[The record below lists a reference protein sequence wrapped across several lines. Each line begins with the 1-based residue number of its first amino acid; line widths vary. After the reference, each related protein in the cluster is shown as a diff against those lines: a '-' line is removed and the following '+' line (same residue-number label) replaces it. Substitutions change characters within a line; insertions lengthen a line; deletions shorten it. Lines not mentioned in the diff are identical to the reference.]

1 MSNEEKLLD
10 HLKWVTAELRQT
22 RERLR
27 EVESAEPE
35 PIAIVGMAC
44 RYPGGVRSP
53 EELWRLVR
61 DGGDAIS
68 AFPADRGWAT
78 EELYDPDPERYGK
91 SYVDQG
97 GFCHDAT
104 GFDAAFF
111 DISPREALAMDP
123 QQRLLLETAWEAFE
137 RAGLNR
143 RALSGSDTGVFA
155 GVGSHDYLS
164 VIGNITSEVEGY
176 VGAGNL
182 GSVVSGRVAYSLGLE
197 GPAVTVDTACS
208 SSLVAI
214 HLACQALRNGEC
226 DLALAGGVAVMATPG
241 AFIEF
246 SRQRGMAPD
255 GRCKPFA
262 AAADGTGWGEGAG
275 LVVLA
280 RLRDAQRR
288 GHRVLG
294 LIRGSAVNQDGA
306 SNGLT
311 APNGPSQQ
319 RVIRQALA
327 NARLSTAEV
336 DAVEGHGTGT
346 TLGDPIEAQALL
358 ATYGQGRAE
367 DRPLWLGSIKSNL
380 GHTQAA
386 AGAASVIKMVMAM
399 RHGLLPASLHIDDP
413 TPHADWSAG
422 EVRLLTEAVAWPEGE
437 RPRRAGVSAFGISGT
452 NAHLILEQAPARS
465 EVSSAGNVSQGGGA
479 DGPVPWVVSGRTGV
493 ALRGQAAALAQRVAA
508 DAELSP
514 AAVGWSLISTRSVFD
529 HRAVVIGENREELM
543 AGLKAL
549 STGETH
555 PGVVDAGS
563 TTATQGADG
572 VGGGGLGGNGAGP
585 VLVFP
590 GQGSQ
595 WVGMGAG
602 LLDTSPVFAT
612 RVTDCEQALAPYV
625 DWSLTDVLRGG
636 VNAADLSR
644 VDVVQ
649 PVLWAVMVSLAAV
662 WDDYGVTPTAVIGH
676 SQGEI
681 AAACVAGALSLDEGA
696 RIVALRSTALRHLT
710 RGGSMASLSMN
721 QEQAEN
727 LLTECDKH
735 AEAVGIAAV
744 NGPGSIVVSGPPEQV
759 AHVVATCEKAGHR
772 ARLIDVDYASH
783 SAQVDEISDELRTV
797 LAGIEPVQAE
807 VAFYSTVTARRM
819 DTSGLDT
826 GYWVANLRERVRFA
840 DAVRALLDDGHRV
853 FIEASTHPVLTVGM
867 QESFEEAGVAA
878 AAVPTL
884 RRDHGDRAQL
894 MRSVAQ
900 AFAAGVEVDWA
911 RWFGTDPAP
920 PVVDLPTYAFQ
931 RERYWLEGR
940 GGQGGDP
947 GDLGLVAA
955 GHPLLG
961 AAVELAEGGTHL
973 LTGRLSPRTHPW
985 LNDHRVLDTVLLPGT
1000 AFAELAL
1007 HTAARTGCDGVS
1019 ELTLYAPLVIA
1030 EGEAVDVQIAV
1041 TAPEATGDRGLTIHS
1056 RRADDS
1062 GDAVWTRHATGVL
1075 TASSATD
1082 TDSIDPAESDSAD
1095 SAEMSGVWPPRGAT
1109 PLPVADFYR
1118 GLDDHGYGYGPSFQG
1133 LTAAWRLGDRL
1144 YAEVALPEEERAHA
1158 TAYGIH
1164 PALLDAALHV
1174 RALAVD
1180 PASEEA
1186 HRVLLPFS
1194 WSGLRL
1200 RATGADTLRIRL
1212 TPTAAD
1218 RLSLTAADPV
1228 GTPVVTVDD
1237 LVLRPM
1243 PDGQLGRARSAGR
1256 NTLFQLLWERAS
1268 ASAGS
1273 SALRSAVL
1281 GSDADP
1287 TATALPEGPCYPD
1300 LAALRTAVTDG
1311 APAPDVVFASCTA
1324 PSGGEGPVEDTHT
1337 LTTTVLSLVQ
1347 DFLGAP
1353 ELADTQLAVVTHGA
1367 VATQRHDNVRALCG
1381 AAVWGLVRSAQ
1392 SENPGRLLLLD
1403 LDGQDTSLEAVAE
1416 AAASGEP
1423 HIALRDGLL
1432 YVPRL
1437 TQDDAAQRLTP
1448 PEGSAAWRLGL
1459 TGHGSLDQLA
1469 LVDCPENTR
1478 PLGPGEVRV
1487 ALRAGGVN
1495 FHDVV
1500 VALGMVEDPRP
1511 LGGDGAG
1518 VVVEVG
1524 PDTDRFA
1531 VGDRV
1536 MGLFNGTGPLV
1547 ITDSRLITP
1556 IPPGWSYAQA
1566 AATPSAFLTAYY
1578 GLADLAGLRTGEK
1591 LLLHAATGGVGL
1603 AAVQLARHRQ
1613 AEVFATAGPG
1623 KWHALRARGF
1633 DDAHIASSRS
1643 LDFEERVRDAAGSV
1657 DVVLNSL
1664 AADFTDASLRL
1675 LAPGGRFIDMGRT
1688 DIRDPEQVGNQY
1700 PGVTYRAF
1708 DLVSGAG
1715 PDRIQRMLAELS
1727 ALFEDGTLQPLPT
1740 TLWDI
1745 RRAPEA
1751 FRHFSQARHIGKI
1764 VLTIPTALDPDGT
1777 VLITGG
1783 MGTLG
1788 AATARHLVTRHGVRR
1803 LLLVSRRGTDAPG
1816 ATELVAELTGLGA
1829 EVTVA
1834 SCDIADRTALA
1845 TLLAGVP
1852 RRHPL
1857 TAVVHAAGL
1866 LRDATVEAL
1875 TPEQLADVL
1884 RGKADA
1890 AWHLHELTRDLGLSA
1905 FVLFSAAAGLL
1916 GAAGQG
1922 NYSAA
1927 NAFLDALAH
1936 HRNAQGLPATSLAWG
1951 YWAQAT
1957 GMTGGMTDTDRARL
1971 ARAGMVGLAT
1981 EEGLALLDT
1990 ALTSGLPTLA
2000 PIRLDLAALRGRGGA
2015 DDLPAVFR
2023 SLVRGTPQ
2031 AATGAVSGAVSGA
2044 GSAEVFAAMTEE
2056 DRQQAL
2062 LKLVRAHTATV
2073 LGHGSAE
2080 SVHPTQNF
2088 RELGFDSL
2096 TAVELRNRLGA
2107 ATGLR
2112 LPATLVFDHPTP
2124 TAVGRLLRDLLA
2136 PAAGTVC
2143 EALLA
2148 DLDSVEAAVESVLG
2162 DRDQRARIVS
2172 RLRRLLRTVDSGPSG
2187 ADPANGRQDLGSA
2200 SDEELFHVLDHELS
2214 VPSDDSLR

>member
-1 MSNEEKLLD
+1 MLD

-27 EVESAEPE
+27 EAESAEPE
-35 PIAIVGMAC
+35 PLAIVGMAC

-61 DGGDAIS
+61 DGEDAVS
-68 AFPADRGWAT
+68 GFPTDRGWGT
-78 EELYDPDPERYGK
+78 EELFDPDPESYGK

-97 GFCHDAT
+97 GFCYDAT
-104 GFDAAFF
+104 EFDAAFF
-111 DISPREALAMDP
+111 DISPREAQAMDP

-137 RAGLNR
+137 RAGLNQKS
-143 RALSGSDTGVFA
+143 LSGSNTGVFA

-214 HLACQALRNGEC
+214 HLASQALRHGEC

-275 LVVLA
+275 LIVLE
-280 RLRDAQRR
+280 RLCEAQRR
-288 GHRVLG
+288 NRRILG
-294 LIRGSAVNQDGA
+294 VIRGSAVNQDGA

-327 NARLSTAEV
+327 NARLSAAEV
-336 DAVEGHGTGT
+336 DAVDGHGTGT

-358 ATYGQGRAE
+358 ATYGQGRPE
-367 DRPLWLGSIKSNL
+367 DGPLWLGSIKSNL

-399 RHGLLPASLHIDDP
+399 RHELLPASLHIDEP
-413 TPHADWSAG
+413 TPHADWASGA
-422 EVRLLTEAVAWPEGE
+422 VRLLTEPVPWPRGE

-452 NAHLILEQAPARS
+452 NAHLILEQAPEPAEATPAPATS
-465 EVSSAGNVSQGGGA
+465 PGGVAAGGV
-479 DGPVPWVVSGRTGV
+479 VPWVVSGRGRE
-493 ALRGQAAALAQRVAA
+493 ALRGQAAALAERVTANPEVTPS
-508 DAELSP
+508 DI
-514 AAVGWSLISTRSVFD
+514 GWSLISTRSVFD
-529 HRAVVIGENREELM
+529 HRAVIIGQHRDQLL
-543 AGLKAL
+543 AGLNAL
-549 STGETH
+549 ATGHTH
-555 PGVVDAGS
+555 PTLIEPD
-563 TTATQGADG
+563 TTATPGSM
-572 VGGGGLGGNGAGP
+572 GP

-595 WVGMGAG
+595 WLGMGAG
-602 LLDTSPVFAT
+602 LLDTSPPFAT
-612 RVTDCEQALAPYV
+612 RITECEQALTPHV
-625 DWSLTDVLRGG
+625 DWSLTEVLRGG
-636 VNAADLSR
+636 VNAADLAR

-662 WDDYGVTPTAVIGH
+662 WDHHGLTPTAVVGH

-696 RIVALRSTALRHLT
+696 RIVALRAHALRRLT
-710 RGGSMASLSMN
+710 GHGAMASLTMN
-721 QEQAEN
+721 HHHAREF
-727 LLTECDKH
+727 LTGLG
-735 AEAVGIAAV
+735 EAAHQVGIAAV
-744 NGPGSIVVSGPPEQV
+744 NGPGSVVVSGPPEQV
-759 AHVVATCEKAGHR
+759 AHAVAACEKTGRR

-783 SAQVDEISDELRTV
+783 SAQVDEIADELREV
-797 LAGIEPVQAE
+797 LSGIEPVQAE
-807 VAFYSTVTARRM
+807 VTFYSTVTGARM

-826 GYWVANLRERVRFA
+826 DYWVTNLREQVRFA
-840 DAVRALLDDGHRV
+840 DAVQALLNDGHRV
-853 FIEASTHPVLTVGM
+853 FIEASTHPVLTIGM
-867 QESFEEAGVAA
+867 QETFEEAGVPA

-884 RRDHGDRAQL
+884 RRDHGDHAQL

-900 AFAAGVEVDWA
+900 AFTAGVAVDWT
-911 RWFGTDPAP
+911 RWFPADPAP
-920 PVVDLPTYAFQ
+920 RAIDLPTYAFQ
-931 RERYWLEGR
+931 RRRYWLDGR
-940 GGQGGDP
+940 GGHSGDP
-947 GDLGLVAA
+947 GDLGLGPA

-961 AAVELAEGGTHL
+961 AAVELAEGGAHV

-1007 HTAARTGCDGVS
+1007 HAAARTGCDQVS
-1019 ELTLYAPLVIA
+1019 ELTLHAPLVIPQ
-1030 EGEAVDVQIAV
+1030 GEAVDVQIAV
-1041 TAPEATGDRGLTIHS
+1041 SAPDHTGERPITVHSRPAADTGDAG
-1056 RRADDS
+1056 
-1062 GDAVWTRHATGVL
+1062 WTRHATGAL
-1075 TASSATD
+1075 ATSSA
-1082 TDSIDPAESDSAD
+1082 AD
-1095 SAEMSGVWPPRGAT
+1095 SPALEGAWPPPGAT
-1109 PLPVADFYR
+1109 PLPVEDFYR
-1118 GLDDHGYGYGPSFQG
+1118 QLADHGYHYGPSFQG
-1133 LTAAWRLGDRL
+1133 LIGAWRLDGDV
-1144 YAEVALPEEERAHA
+1144 YAEVSLPEGERDGA

-1164 PALLDAALHV
+1164 PALFDAALHA
-1174 RALAVD
+1174 RALDVAPD
-1180 PASEEA
+1180 SEDA
-1186 HRVLLPFS
+1186 HRVLLPFT

-1200 RATGADTLRIRL
+1200 RATGADTLRIRI
-1212 TPTAAD
+1212 TPTAPD
-1218 RLSLTAADPV
+1218 RLTLFAADPTGAAV
-1228 GTPVVTVDD
+1228 AVVDD
-1237 LVLRPM
+1237 LILRPV
-1243 PDGQLGRARSAGR
+1243 PDGQLGRARAASR
-1256 NTLFQLLWERAS
+1256 NALFQVAWTRLTPAES
-1268 ASAGS
+1268 APTC
-1273 SALRSAVL
+1273 RSAVIGPDGGPL
-1281 GSDADP
+1281 AD
-1287 TATALPEGPCYPD
+1287 ALPGATGLPD
-1300 LAALRTAVTDG
+1300 LAAVRAAVADG
-1311 APAPDVVFASCTA
+1311 APAPDVVFAFFGSPA
-1324 PSGGEGPVEDTHT
+1324 DGRGDPVEHTHD
-1337 LTTTVLSLVQ
+1337 LGKQALGVLRE
-1347 DFLGAP
+1347 FLAAP
-1353 ELADTQLAVVTHGA
+1353 ELADARLAVVTRGA
-1367 VATQRHDNVRALCG
+1367 VAPQSHDDVHDLPAS
-1381 AAVWGLVRSAQ
+1381 AVWGLVRSAQ
-1392 SENPGRLLLLD
+1392 SESPGRVLLLD
-1403 LDGQDTSLEAVAE
+1403 LNERDASLGALADVV
-1416 AAASGEP
+1416 ASGEP
-1423 HIALRDGLL
+1423 QLALRDGVA

-1437 TQDDAAQRLTP
+1437 VHDDAAKRLTP

-1469 LVDCPENTR
+1469 LVDCPDNTR
-1478 PLGPGEVRV
+1478 PLGRGEVRV

-1524 PDTDRFA
+1524 PETDAFA

-1547 ITDSRLITP
+1547 VTDVRMITR
-1556 IPPGWSYAQA
+1556 IPAGWSYAQA
-1566 AATPSAFLTAYY
+1566 ATTPSAFLTAYY
-1578 GLADLAGLRTGEK
+1578 GLADLAGLRAGEK

-1603 AAVQLARHRQ
+1603 AALQLARHWR
-1613 AEVFATAGPG
+1613 ADVYATAGPT
-1623 KWHALRARGF
+1623 KWHALRERGF
-1633 DDAHIASSRS
+1633 DDRHIASSRT
-1643 LDFEERVRDAAGSV
+1643 LDFEEGFRAAAGSI

-1664 AADFTDASLRL
+1664 AGDFVDASLRL

-1688 DIRDPEQVGNQY
+1688 DVRDPEEVGARY
-1700 PGVTYRAF
+1700 PGVVYRAF
-1708 DLVSGAG
+1708 DLVGGAG

-1727 ALFEDGTLQPLPT
+1727 ALFEDGTLRPLPT

-1764 VLTIPTALDPDGT
+1764 VLTLPTALDPEGT

-1783 MGTLG
+1783 TGTLG
-1788 AATARHLVTRHGVRR
+1788 AATARHLVAQHGVRR
-1803 LLLVSRRGTDAPG
+1803 LLLISRRGLDAPG
-1816 ATELVAELTGLGA
+1816 AAELAAELTGLGA
-1829 EVTVA
+1829 RVSIA
-1834 SCDIADRTALA
+1834 ACDAADRAALA
-1845 TLLAGVP
+1845 KLLETVP
-1852 RRHPL
+1852 DHHPL

-1875 TPEQLADVL
+1875 TPDQLDEVL
-1884 RGKADA
+1884 WAKADA
-1890 AWHLHELTRDLGLSA
+1890 AWNLHELTRDAGLSV

-1922 NYSAA
+1922 NYAAA
-1927 NAFLDALAH
+1927 NAFLDALAA
-1936 HRNAQGLPATSLAWG
+1936 HRHAQGLPATSLAWG

-1957 GMTGGMTDTDRARL
+1957 GMTGGMTDADRARL
-1971 ARAGMVGLAT
+1971 ARAGMMGLET
-1981 EEGLALLDT
+1981 EQGLALLDI
-1990 ALTSGLPTLA
+1990 ALDSGLPALA
-2000 PIRLDLAALRGRGGA
+2000 PIRLDLATLRREAHA
-2015 DDLPAVFR
+2015 DDLPPLFR
-2023 SLVRGTPQ
+2023 SLVRGAAPQ
-2031 AATGAVSGAVSGA
+2031 AATGAAGPGGAA
-2044 GSAEVFAAMTEE
+2044 PAEAFATLSEE

-2062 LKLVRAHTATV
+2062 LKLVRNATATV
-2073 LGHGSAE
+2073 LGHDTADAI
-2080 SVHPTQNF
+2080 HPAQNF

-2096 TAVELRNRLGA
+2096 TAVELRNRLGT

-2124 TAVGRLLRDLLA
+2124 SAVVRLLRELLVPAGAA
-2136 PAAGTVC
+2136 PGGSLLTGLDALDAALTGGI
-2143 EALLA
+2143 A
-2148 DLDSVEAAVESVLG
+2148 DRE
-2162 DRDQRARIVS
+2162 QRARIAV
-2172 RLRRLLRTVDSGPSG
+2172 RLRELLRKVDGPWQG
-2187 ADPANGRQDLGSA
+2187 DDGDDPAEEDLASA
-2200 SDEELFHVLDHELS
+2200 SDEELFQALDNELT

>member
-27 EVESAEPE
+27 EAESAEPE

-61 DGGDAIS
+61 DGEDAVS
-68 AFPADRGWAT
+68 GFPTDRGWGT
-78 EELYDPDPERYGK
+78 EELFDPDPESYGK

-97 GFCHDAT
+97 GFCYDAT
-104 GFDAAFF
+104 AFDAAFF
-111 DISPREALAMDP
+111 DISPREAQAMDP

-143 RALSGSDTGVFA
+143 ESLSGSNTGVFA

-214 HLACQALRNGEC
+214 HLATQALRHGEC

-275 LVVLA
+275 LIVLE
-280 RLRDAQRR
+280 RLCEAQRR
-288 GHRVLG
+288 NRRVLG
-294 LIRGSAVNQDGA
+294 VIRGSAVNQDGA

-327 NARLSTAEV
+327 NAQLSAAEV
-336 DAVEGHGTGT
+336 DAVDGHGTGT

-358 ATYGQGRAE
+358 ATYGQGRPE
-367 DRPLWLGSIKSNL
+367 VGPLWLGSIKSNL

-399 RHGLLPASLHIDDP
+399 RHELLPASLHIDEP
-413 TPHADWSAG
+413 TPHADWASGA
-422 EVRLLTEAVAWPEGE
+422 VRLLTEPVPWPRGE

-452 NAHLILEQAPARS
+452 NAHLILEQAPEPAEAAPAPDTS
-465 EVSSAGNVSQGGGA
+465 PGSVAAGDV
-479 DGPVPWVVSGRTGV
+479 VPWVVSGRGRE
-493 ALRGQAAALAQRVAA
+493 ALRGQATALTERVTA
-508 DAELSP
+508 DPQLTPSD
-514 AAVGWSLISTRSVFD
+514 VGWSLISTRSVFD
-529 HRAVVIGENREELM
+529 HRAVIIGQHRHELL
-543 AGLKAL
+543 AGLNAL
-549 STGETH
+549 ATGNTH
-555 PGVVDAGS
+555 PALIEPDTTTTTGS
-563 TTATQGADG
+563 M
-572 VGGGGLGGNGAGP
+572 GP

-595 WVGMGAG
+595 WLGMGAG
-602 LLDTSPVFAT
+602 LLDTSPPFAT
-612 RVTDCEQALAPYV
+612 RITECEQALTPHV

-636 VNAADLSR
+636 INAADLAR

-662 WDDYGVTPTAVIGH
+662 WDHHGVIPAAVVGH

-696 RIVALRSTALRHLT
+696 RIVALRAHALRRLT
-710 RGGSMASLSMN
+710 GHGAMASLTIN
-721 QEQAEN
+721 HHHAKEFLTGLGERAEG
-727 LLTECDKH
+727 
-735 AEAVGIAAV
+735 VGVAAV
-744 NGPGSIVVSGPPEQV
+744 NGPGSVVVSGPPEQV
-759 AHVVATCEKAGHR
+759 AHAVSACEGTGRR

-783 SAQVDEISDELRTV
+783 SAQVDEIADELREV
-797 LAGIEPVQAE
+797 LSGIEPVQAE
-807 VAFYSTVTARRM
+807 VAFYSTVTGTRM

-826 GYWVANLRERVRFA
+826 DYWVTNLREQVRFA
-840 DAVRALLDDGHRV
+840 DAVQALLDDGHRV
-853 FIEASTHPVLTVGM
+853 FIEASTHPVLTIGM
-867 QESFEEAGVAA
+867 QETFEEAGVPA

-884 RRDHGDRAQL
+884 RRDHGDQAQL

-900 AFAAGVEVDWA
+900 AFTAGVTVDWT
-911 RWFGTDPAP
+911 RWFPADPTPRAI
-920 PVVDLPTYAFQ
+920 DLPTYAFQ
-931 RERYWLEGR
+931 RRRYWLDGR
-940 GGQGGDP
+940 SGHSGDP
-947 GDLGLVAA
+947 GDLGLGPA

-961 AAVELAEGGTHL
+961 AAVELAEGGAHV

-1007 HTAARTGCDGVS
+1007 HAAARTGCDQVS
-1019 ELTLYAPLVIA
+1019 ELTLHAPLVIPQ
-1030 EGEAVDVQIAV
+1030 GESVDVQIAV
-1041 TAPEATGDRGLTIHS
+1041 SAPDHTGERPITVHSRPVADAGDTGDAS
-1056 RRADDS
+1056 
-1062 GDAVWTRHATGVL
+1062 WTRHATGAL
-1075 TASSATD
+1075 ATSSA
-1082 TDSIDPAESDSAD
+1082 AD
-1095 SAEMSGVWPPRGAT
+1095 APPLDGAWPPPGAT
-1109 PLPVADFYR
+1109 PLPVEHFYR
-1118 GLDDHGYGYGPSFQG
+1118 QLADHGYHYGPSFQG
-1133 LTAAWRLGDRL
+1133 LTAAWRLDGDV
-1144 YAEVALPEEERAHA
+1144 YAEVSLPEGDCDGAA
-1158 TAYGIH
+1158 AYGIH
-1164 PALLDAALHV
+1164 PALFDAALHA
-1174 RALAVD
+1174 RALDVA
-1180 PASEEA
+1180 PGSEDA
-1186 HRVLLPFS
+1186 HRVLLPFT

-1200 RATGADTLRIRL
+1200 RATGADTLRIRI
-1212 TPTAAD
+1212 TPSAPD
-1218 RLSLTAADPV
+1218 RLTLFAADPTGAAV
-1228 GTPVVTVDD
+1228 AIVDD
-1237 LVLRPM
+1237 LILRPV
-1243 PDGQLGRARSAGR
+1243 PDGQLGRARAAGR
-1256 NTLFQLLWERAS
+1256 NALFQVSWTRLTPAEGAPTC
-1268 ASAGS
+1268 
-1273 SALRSAVL
+1273 RSAVIGPAGGL
-1281 GSDADP
+1281 LAD
-1287 TATALPEGPCYPD
+1287 ALPDAPGLPD
-1300 LAALRTAVTDG
+1300 LAAVRAAVADG
-1311 APAPDVVFASCTA
+1311 APAPDVVFAFFGS
-1324 PSGGEGPVEDTHT
+1324 PSDGRCDPVERTHDLGKQT
-1337 LTTTVLSLVQ
+1337 LGVLRE
-1347 DFLGAP
+1347 FLAAP
-1353 ELADTQLAVVTHGA
+1353 ELADAQLAVVTRGA
-1367 VATQRHDNVRALCG
+1367 VAPQSHDDVHDLPAS
-1381 AAVWGLVRSAQ
+1381 AVWGLVRSAQ
-1392 SENPGRLLLLD
+1392 SENPGRVLLLD
-1403 LDGQDTSLEAVAE
+1403 LDERDASPRALVRAV
-1416 AAASGEP
+1416 ASGEP
-1423 HIALRDGLL
+1423 QLALRDGVA

-1437 TQDDAAQRLTP
+1437 VHDDAAKRLTP
-1448 PEGSAAWRLGL
+1448 PVGSATWRLGL

-1469 LVDCPENTR
+1469 LVDCPDNTR
-1478 PLGPGEVRV
+1478 PLGRGEVRV

-1518 VVVEVG
+1518 VVLEVG
-1524 PDTDRFA
+1524 PETDAFA

-1547 ITDSRLITP
+1547 VTDARMIIR
-1556 IPPGWSYAQA
+1556 IPAGWSYAQA
-1566 AATPSAFLTAYY
+1566 ATTPSAFLTAYY
-1578 GLADLAGLRTGEK
+1578 GLAELAGLRAGER

-1603 AAVQLARHRQ
+1603 AAVQLARHWR
-1613 AEVFATAGPG
+1613 ADVYATAGPT
-1623 KWHALRARGF
+1623 KWHALRERGF
-1633 DDAHIASSRS
+1633 DNRHIASSRT
-1643 LDFEERVRDAAGSV
+1643 LDFEEGFRTAAGSI

-1664 AADFTDASLRL
+1664 AGDFVDASLRL

-1688 DIRDPEQVGNQY
+1688 DVRDPEEVGARY
-1700 PGVTYRAF
+1700 PGVLYRAF
-1708 DLVSGAG
+1708 DLVGGAG

-1727 ALFEDGTLQPLPT
+1727 ALFEDGTLRPLPT

-1764 VLTIPTALDPDGT
+1764 VLTLPTALDPEGT

-1783 MGTLG
+1783 TGTLG
-1788 AATARHLVTRHGVRR
+1788 AATARHLVAQHGVRR
-1803 LLLVSRRGTDAPG
+1803 LLLISRRGLDAPG
-1816 ATELVAELTGLGA
+1816 ATELAAELTGLGA
-1829 EVTVA
+1829 RVSIA
-1834 SCDIADRTALA
+1834 ACDAADRAALA
-1845 TLLAGVP
+1845 KLLESVP
-1852 RRHPL
+1852 ERHPL

-1875 TPEQLADVL
+1875 TPDQLDEVL
-1884 RGKADA
+1884 RAKADA
-1890 AWHLHELTRDLGLSA
+1890 AWNLHELTRDAGLSA

-1922 NYSAA
+1922 NYAAA
-1927 NAFLDALAH
+1927 NAFLDALAA
-1936 HRNAQGLPATSLAWG
+1936 HRHAQGLPATSLAWG

-1957 GMTGGMTDTDRARL
+1957 GMTGGMTDADRARL
-1971 ARAGMVGLAT
+1971 ARAGMVGLET
-1981 EEGLALLDT
+1981 EQGLALLDI
-1990 ALTSGLPTLA
+1990 ALDSGRPALA
-2000 PIRLDLAALRGRGGA
+2000 PIRLDLATLRREAHA
-2015 DDLPAVFR
+2015 DDLPPLFR
-2023 SLVRGTPQ
+2023 SLVRGAAPQ
-2031 AATGAVSGAVSGA
+2031 AATGAAGPGGAA
-2044 GSAEVFAAMTEE
+2044 PADAFATLSEE

-2062 LKLVRAHTATV
+2062 LKLVRNATATV
-2073 LGHGSAE
+2073 LGHDAADAI
-2080 SVHPTQNF
+2080 HPAQNF

-2124 TAVGRLLRDLLA
+2124 TAVVRLLRELLVPAQVA
-2136 PAAGTVC
+2136 PGGSLLTGLDTLDAALTGGI
-2143 EALLA
+2143 A
-2148 DLDSVEAAVESVLG
+2148 DRE
-2162 DRDQRARIVS
+2162 QRARIAV
-2172 RLRRLLRTVDSGPSG
+2172 RLRELLRKVDGPWHG
-2187 ADPANGRQDLGSA
+2187 DDGDDPAEADLASA
-2200 SDEELFHVLDHELS
+2200 SDEELFQALDNELT
-2214 VPSDDSLR
+2214 VPSDDGLR

>member
-27 EVESAEPE
+27 EAESAEPE
-35 PIAIVGMAC
+35 PLAIVGMAC

-61 DGGDAIS
+61 DGEDAVS
-68 AFPADRGWAT
+68 GFPTDRGWGT
-78 EELYDPDPERYGK
+78 EELFDPDPESYGK

-97 GFCHDAT
+97 GFCYDAT
-104 GFDAAFF
+104 EFDAAFF
-111 DISPREALAMDP
+111 DISPREAQAMDP

-143 RALSGSDTGVFA
+143 KSLSGSNTGVFA

-214 HLACQALRNGEC
+214 HLASQALRHGEC

-275 LVVLA
+275 LIVLE
-280 RLRDAQRR
+280 RLCEAQRR
-288 GHRVLG
+288 NRRILG
-294 LIRGSAVNQDGA
+294 VIRGSAVNQDGA

-327 NARLSTAEV
+327 NARLSAAEV
-336 DAVEGHGTGT
+336 DAVDGHGTGT

-358 ATYGQGRAE
+358 ATYGQGRPE
-367 DRPLWLGSIKSNL
+367 DGPLWLGSIKSNL

-399 RHGLLPASLHIDDP
+399 RHELLPASLHIDEP
-413 TPHADWSAG
+413 TPHADWASGA
-422 EVRLLTEAVAWPEGE
+422 VRLLTEPVPWPRGE

-452 NAHLILEQAPARS
+452 NAHLILEQAPEPAEATLAPDTS
-465 EVSSAGNVSQGGGA
+465 PGGVAAGGV
-479 DGPVPWVVSGRTGV
+479 VPWVVSGRGRE
-493 ALRGQAAALAQRVAA
+493 ALRGQAAALAERVTANPEVTPS
-508 DAELSP
+508 DI
-514 AAVGWSLISTRSVFD
+514 GWSLISTRSVFD
-529 HRAVVIGENREELM
+529 HRAVIIGQHRDQLL
-543 AGLKAL
+543 AGLNAL
-549 STGETH
+549 ATGHTH
-555 PGVVDAGS
+555 PTLIEPD
-563 TTATQGADG
+563 TTATPGTM
-572 VGGGGLGGNGAGP
+572 GP

-595 WVGMGAG
+595 WLGMGAG
-602 LLDTSPVFAT
+602 LLDTSPPFAT
-612 RVTDCEQALAPYV
+612 RITECEQALTPHV

-636 VNAADLSR
+636 VNAADLAR

-662 WDDYGVTPTAVIGH
+662 WDHHGLTPTAVVGH

-696 RIVALRSTALRHLT
+696 RIVALRAHALRRLT
-710 RGGSMASLSMN
+710 GHGAMASLTMN
-721 QEQAEN
+721 HHHAREF
-727 LLTECDKH
+727 LTGLG
-735 AEAVGIAAV
+735 EAAHQVGIAAV
-744 NGPGSIVVSGPPEQV
+744 NGPGSVVVSGPPEQV
-759 AHVVATCEKAGHR
+759 AHAVAACEKTGRR

-783 SAQVDEISDELRTV
+783 SAQVDEIADELRVV
-797 LAGIEPVQAE
+797 LSGIEPVQAE
-807 VAFYSTVTARRM
+807 VTFYSTVTGARM

-826 GYWVANLRERVRFA
+826 DYWVTNLREQVRFA
-840 DAVRALLDDGHRV
+840 DAVQALLNDGHRV
-853 FIEASTHPVLTVGM
+853 FIEASTHPVLTIGM
-867 QESFEEAGVAA
+867 QETFEEAGVPA

-884 RRDHGDRAQL
+884 RRDHGDHAQL

-900 AFAAGVEVDWA
+900 AFTAGVAVDWT
-911 RWFGTDPAP
+911 RWFPADPAP
-920 PVVDLPTYAFQ
+920 RAIDLPTYAFQ
-931 RERYWLEGR
+931 RRRYWLDGR
-940 GGQGGDP
+940 GGHSGDP
-947 GDLGLVAA
+947 GDLGLGPA

-961 AAVELAEGGTHL
+961 AAVELAEGGAHV

-1007 HTAARTGCDGVS
+1007 HAAARTGCDQVS
-1019 ELTLYAPLVIA
+1019 ELTLHAPLVIPQ
-1030 EGEAVDVQIAV
+1030 GEAVDVQIAV
-1041 TAPEATGDRGLTIHS
+1041 SAPDHTGERPITVHSRPAADTGDAAWI
-1056 RRADDS
+1056 
-1062 GDAVWTRHATGVL
+1062 RHATGAL
-1075 TASSATD
+1075 AISSA
-1082 TDSIDPAESDSAD
+1082 AD
-1095 SAEMSGVWPPRGAT
+1095 SPALEGAWPPPGAT
-1109 PLPVADFYR
+1109 PLPVEDFYR
-1118 GLDDHGYGYGPSFQG
+1118 QLADHGYHYGPSFQG
-1133 LTAAWRLGDRL
+1133 LIAAWRLDGAV
-1144 YAEVALPEEERAHA
+1144 YAEVSLPEGERDGAA
-1158 TAYGIH
+1158 AYGIH
-1164 PALLDAALHV
+1164 PALFDAALHA
-1174 RALAVD
+1174 RALDVAPD
-1180 PASEEA
+1180 SEDA
-1186 HRVLLPFS
+1186 HRVLLPFT

-1200 RATGADTLRIRL
+1200 RATGADTLRIRI
-1212 TPTAAD
+1212 TPTAPD
-1218 RLSLTAADPV
+1218 RLTLFAADPTGAAV
-1228 GTPVVTVDD
+1228 AVVDD
-1237 LVLRPM
+1237 LILRPV
-1243 PDGQLGRARSAGR
+1243 PDGQLGRARAASR
-1256 NTLFQLLWERAS
+1256 NALFQVAWTRLTPAES
-1268 ASAGS
+1268 APTC
-1273 SALRSAVL
+1273 RSAVIGPDGGPL
-1281 GSDADP
+1281 AD
-1287 TATALPEGPCYPD
+1287 ALPGATGLPD
-1300 LAALRTAVTDG
+1300 LAAVRAAVADG
-1311 APAPDVVFASCTA
+1311 APAPDVVFAFFGSPA
-1324 PSGGEGPVEDTHT
+1324 DGRGDPVEHTHD
-1337 LTTTVLSLVQ
+1337 LGKQALGVLRE
-1347 DFLGAP
+1347 FLAAP
-1353 ELADTQLAVVTHGA
+1353 ELADARLAVVTRGA
-1367 VATQRHDNVRALCG
+1367 VAPQSHDDVHDLPAS
-1381 AAVWGLVRSAQ
+1381 AVWGLVRSAQ
-1392 SENPGRLLLLD
+1392 SENPGRVLLLD
-1403 LDGQDTSLEAVAE
+1403 LDERDASLGALADVV
-1416 AAASGEP
+1416 ASGEP
-1423 HIALRDGLL
+1423 QLALRDGVA

-1437 TQDDAAQRLTP
+1437 VHDDAAKRLTP

-1469 LVDCPENTR
+1469 LVDCPDNTR
-1478 PLGPGEVRV
+1478 PLGRGEVRV

-1518 VVVEVG
+1518 MVVEVG
-1524 PDTDRFA
+1524 PETDAFA
-1531 VGDRV
+1531 VDDRV

-1547 ITDSRLITP
+1547 VTDVRMITR
-1556 IPPGWSYAQA
+1556 IPAGWSYAQA
-1566 AATPSAFLTAYY
+1566 STTPSAFLTAYY
-1578 GLADLAGLRTGEK
+1578 GLADLAGLRAGEK

-1603 AAVQLARHRQ
+1603 AALQLARHWR
-1613 AEVFATAGPG
+1613 ADVYATAGPT
-1623 KWHALRARGF
+1623 KWHALRERGF
-1633 DDAHIASSRS
+1633 DDRHIASSRT
-1643 LDFEERVRDAAGSV
+1643 LDFEEGFRAAAGSI

-1664 AADFTDASLRL
+1664 AGDFVDASLRL

-1688 DIRDPEQVGNQY
+1688 DVRDPEEVGARY
-1700 PGVTYRAF
+1700 PGVVYRAF
-1708 DLVSGAG
+1708 DLVGGAG

-1727 ALFEDGTLQPLPT
+1727 ALFEDGTLRPLPT

-1764 VLTIPTALDPDGT
+1764 VLTLPTALDPEGT

-1783 MGTLG
+1783 TGTLG
-1788 AATARHLVTRHGVRR
+1788 AATARHLVAQHGVRR
-1803 LLLVSRRGTDAPG
+1803 LLLISRRGLDAPG
-1816 ATELVAELTGLGA
+1816 ATELAAELTGLGA
-1829 EVTVA
+1829 RVSIA
-1834 SCDIADRTALA
+1834 ACDAADRAALA
-1845 TLLAGVP
+1845 KLLETVP
-1852 RRHPL
+1852 DHHPL

-1875 TPEQLADVL
+1875 TPDQLDEVL
-1884 RGKADA
+1884 WAKADA
-1890 AWHLHELTRDLGLSA
+1890 AWNLHELTRDAGLSV

-1922 NYSAA
+1922 NYAAA
-1927 NAFLDALAH
+1927 NAFLDALAA
-1936 HRNAQGLPATSLAWG
+1936 HRHAQGLPATSLAWG

-1957 GMTGGMTDTDRARL
+1957 GMTGGMTDADRARL
-1971 ARAGMVGLAT
+1971 ARAGMMGLET
-1981 EEGLALLDT
+1981 EQGLALLDI
-1990 ALTSGLPTLA
+1990 ALDSGLPALA
-2000 PIRLDLAALRGRGGA
+2000 PIRLDLATLRREAHA
-2015 DDLPAVFR
+2015 DDLPPLFR
-2023 SLVRGTPQ
+2023 SLVRGAAPQ
-2031 AATGAVSGAVSGA
+2031 AATGAAGPGGAA
-2044 GSAEVFAAMTEE
+2044 PAEAFATLSEE

-2062 LKLVRAHTATV
+2062 LKLVRNATATV
-2073 LGHGSAE
+2073 LGHDTADAI
-2080 SVHPTQNF
+2080 HPAQNF

-2124 TAVGRLLRDLLA
+2124 SAVVRLLRELLVPAGVA
-2136 PAAGTVC
+2136 PGGSLLTRLDALDAALTGGI
-2143 EALLA
+2143 A
-2148 DLDSVEAAVESVLG
+2148 DRE
-2162 DRDQRARIVS
+2162 QRARIAV
-2172 RLRRLLRTVDSGPSG
+2172 RLRELLRKVDGPWQG
-2187 ADPANGRQDLGSA
+2187 DDGDDPAEEDLASA
-2200 SDEELFHVLDHELS
+2200 SDEELFQALDNELT

>member
-27 EVESAEPE
+27 EAESEDPE

-61 DGGDAIS
+61 DGEDAVS
-68 AFPADRGWAT
+68 GFPTDRGWGT
-78 EELYDPDPERYGK
+78 EELFDPDPESYGK

-97 GFCHDAT
+97 GFCYDAT
-104 GFDAAFF
+104 EFDAAFF
-111 DISPREALAMDP
+111 DISPREAQAMDP

-143 RALSGSDTGVFA
+143 DSLSGSNTGVFA

-214 HLACQALRNGEC
+214 HLATQALRHGEC

-275 LVVLA
+275 LIVLE
-280 RLRDAQRR
+280 RLCEAQRR
-288 GHRVLG
+288 NRRILG
-294 LIRGSAVNQDGA
+294 VIRGSAVNQDGA

-327 NARLSTAEV
+327 NAQVSAAEV
-336 DAVEGHGTGT
+336 DAVDGHGTGT

-358 ATYGQGRAE
+358 ATYGQGRPE
-367 DRPLWLGSIKSNL
+367 DGPLWLGSVKSNI

-386 AGAASVIKMVMAM
+386 AGAASVIKMVMAL
-399 RHGLLPASLHIDDP
+399 RHELLPASLHIDEP
-413 TPHADWSAG
+413 TPHADWASGA
-422 EVRLLTEAVAWPEGE
+422 VRLLTEPVPWPRGE

-452 NAHLILEQAPARS
+452 NAHLILEQAPEPAEASPAPDTPRDG
-465 EVSSAGNVSQGGGA
+465 VSAGGV
-479 DGPVPWVVSGRTGV
+479 VPWVISGRGRE
-493 ALRGQAAALAQRVAA
+493 ALRGQATALAERVTA
-508 DAELSP
+508 DPELTP
-514 AAVGWSLISTRSVFD
+514 EQVGWSLINTRSVFD
-529 HRAVVIGENREELM
+529 HRAVIIGQHRDELL
-543 AGLKAL
+543 AGLNAL
-549 STGETH
+549 ANGDTH
-555 PGVVDAGS
+555 PTLIEPD
-563 TTATQGADG
+563 TTATPGSI
-572 VGGGGLGGNGAGP
+572 GP

-595 WVGMGAG
+595 WLGMGAG
-602 LLDTSPVFAT
+602 LLNTSPPFAT
-612 RVTDCEQALAPYV
+612 RITECEQALAPHV
-625 DWSLTDVLRGG
+625 DWSLTDILRSGI
-636 VNAADLSR
+636 NAADLAR

-662 WDDYGVTPTAVIGH
+662 WDHHGLTPAAVVGH

-696 RIVALRSTALRHLT
+696 RIVALRAHALRRLAGH
-710 RGGSMASLSMN
+710 GAMASLTIN
-721 QEQAEN
+721 HHQAKEF
-727 LLTECDKH
+727 LTDLGQP
-735 AEAVGIAAV
+735 AEGVGIAAV
-744 NGPGSIVVSGPPEQV
+744 NGPGSVVVTGPPEQIAHAV
-759 AHVVATCEKAGHR
+759 AACEQTGHR

-783 SAQVDEISDELRTV
+783 SAQVDQIAQELREV
-797 LAGIEPVQAE
+797 LSGIEPVQAE
-807 VAFYSTVTARRM
+807 VAFYSTVTGTRM

-826 GYWVANLRERVRFA
+826 DYWVTNLREQVRFA
-840 DAVRALLDDGHRV
+840 DALQALLADGHRV
-853 FIEASTHPVLTVGM
+853 FIETSTHPVLTIGM
-867 QESFEEAGVAA
+867 QETFEEAGVPA

-900 AFAAGVEVDWA
+900 AFTAGVAVDWT
-911 RWFGTDPAP
+911 RWFRTDPAP
-920 PVVDLPTYAFQ
+920 RVIDLPTYAFQ
-931 RERYWLEGR
+931 RERYWLDGR
-940 GGQGGDP
+940 GGHSGDP
-947 GDLGLVAA
+947 GDLGLGPA

-961 AAVELAEGGTHL
+961 AAVELAEGGAHV
-973 LTGRLSPRTHPW
+973 LTGRLSPRTHSW

-1007 HTAARTGCDGVS
+1007 HAAARTGCDQVS
-1019 ELTLYAPLVIA
+1019 ELTLHAPLVIPQ
-1030 EGEAVDVQIAV
+1030 GEAVDVQIAV
-1041 TAPEATGDRGLTIHS
+1041 AAPDHTGERPITVHS
-1056 RRADDS
+1056 RPANDA
-1062 GDAVWTRHATGVL
+1062 GDATWTRHATGAL
-1075 TASSATD
+1075 AASSA
-1082 TDSIDPAESDSAD
+1082 AD
-1095 SAEMSGVWPPRGAT
+1095 SPALEGAWPPPGAT
-1109 PLPVADFYR
+1109 PLPVEDFYR
-1118 GLDDHGYGYGPSFQG
+1118 QLADHGYHYGPSFQG
-1133 LTAAWRLGDRL
+1133 LTAAWRLDGDV
-1144 YAEVALPEEERAHA
+1144 YADVSLPEGQRDGAA
-1158 TAYGIH
+1158 AYGIH
-1164 PALLDAALHV
+1164 PALFDAALHA
-1174 RALAVD
+1174 RALDVT
-1180 PASEEA
+1180 PGSEEA
-1186 HRVLLPFS
+1186 HRILLPFT

-1200 RATGADTLRIRL
+1200 RATGADTLRIRI
-1212 TPTAAD
+1212 TPTAPD
-1218 RLSLTAADPV
+1218 RLALFAADPTGAAV
-1228 GTPVVTVDD
+1228 AVVDD
-1237 LVLRPM
+1237 LILRPV
-1243 PDGQLGRARSAGR
+1243 PDGQLGRARLAGR
-1256 NTLFQLLWERAS
+1256 NALFQVAWTRMAPAEGAPTCRSTVIGPDGGLL
-1268 ASAGS
+1268 
-1273 SALRSAVL
+1273 
-1281 GSDADP
+1281 AD
-1287 TATALPEGPCYPD
+1287 ALPDATGLPD
-1300 LAALRTAVTDG
+1300 PAAVRAAIADG
-1311 APAPDVVFASCTA
+1311 VPAPDVVFAFFGS
-1324 PSGGEGPVEDTHT
+1324 PDNGPGDPVERTHD
-1337 LTTTVLSLVQ
+1337 LGKQALGVLRE
-1347 DFLGAP
+1347 FLAAP
-1353 ELADTQLAVVTHGA
+1353 ELADARLAVVTRGA
-1367 VATQRHDNVRALCG
+1367 VAPQSHDDVHDLPAS
-1381 AAVWGLVRSAQ
+1381 AVWGLVRSAQ
-1392 SENPGRLLLLD
+1392 SENPGRVLLLD
-1403 LDGQDTSLEAVAE
+1403 LDERDASLRALAT

-1423 HIALRDGLL
+1423 QLALRDGVA

-1437 TQDDAAQRLTP
+1437 VHDDAAKRLTP

-1469 LVDCPENTR
+1469 LVDCPDNTR
-1478 PLGPGEVRV
+1478 PLGRGEVRV

-1524 PDTDRFA
+1524 PDTDAFA

-1547 ITDSRLITP
+1547 VTDVRMITR
-1556 IPPGWSYAQA
+1556 IPAGWSYAQA
-1566 AATPSAFLTAYY
+1566 ATTPSAFLTAYY
-1578 GLADLAGLRTGEK
+1578 GLADLAELRAGEK

-1603 AAVQLARHRQ
+1603 AAVQLARHWR
-1613 AEVFATAGPG
+1613 AEVFATAGPA
-1623 KWHALRARGF
+1623 KWHALRERGF
-1633 DDAHIASSRS
+1633 DNRHIASSRT
-1643 LDFEERVRDAAGSV
+1643 LDFEEGFRTAAGSI

-1664 AADFTDASLRL
+1664 AGDFVDASLRL
-1675 LAPGGRFIDMGRT
+1675 LTPGGRFIDMGRT
-1688 DIRDPEQVGNQY
+1688 DVRDPEEVGARY
-1700 PGVTYRAF
+1700 RGVVYRAF
-1708 DLVSGAG
+1708 DLVGGAG

-1727 ALFEDGTLQPLPT
+1727 ALFEDGTLRPLPT

-1751 FRHFSQARHIGKI
+1751 FRYFSQARHIGKI
-1764 VLTIPTALDPDGT
+1764 VLTLPTALDPDGT

-1783 MGTLG
+1783 TGTLG
-1788 AATARHLVTRHGVRR
+1788 AATARHLVAQHGVRR
-1803 LLLVSRRGTDAPG
+1803 LLLISRRGLDAPG
-1816 ATELVAELTGLGA
+1816 ATELAAELTGLGA
-1829 EVTVA
+1829 RVTIA
-1834 SCDIADRTALA
+1834 ACDAADRAALA
-1845 TLLAGVP
+1845 MLLETVP
-1852 RRHPL
+1852 ERHPL

-1875 TPEQLADVL
+1875 TSDQLDEVL
-1884 RGKADA
+1884 WAKADA
-1890 AWHLHELTRDLGLSA
+1890 AWNLHDLTRDAGLSA

-1922 NYSAA
+1922 NYAAA
-1927 NAFLDALAH
+1927 NAFLDALAA
-1936 HRNAQGLPATSLAWG
+1936 HRHAQGLPATSLAWG

-1957 GMTGGMTDTDRARL
+1957 GMTGGMTDADRARL
-1971 ARAGMVGLAT
+1971 ARAGMVGLET
-1981 EEGLALLDT
+1981 EQGLALLDI
-1990 ALTSGLPTLA
+1990 ALDSGLPALA
-2000 PIRLDLAALRGRGGA
+2000 PIQLDLATLRRGA
-2015 DDLPAVFR
+2015 HTDDLPPLFKG
-2023 SLVRGTPQ
+2023 LVRGATPQ
-2031 AATGAVSGAVSGA
+2031 AATGAAGPGGAA
-2044 GSAEVFAAMTEE
+2044 PAEAFTTLTEE

-2062 LKLVRAHTATV
+2062 LKLVRNATATV
-2073 LGHGSAE
+2073 LGHDTADAI
-2080 SVHPTQNF
+2080 HPAQNF

-2124 TAVGRLLRDLLA
+2124 TAVVRLLGELLVPAGVA
-2136 PAAGTVC
+2136 PGASLLTGLDTLDAALTGGI
-2143 EALLA
+2143 A
-2148 DLDSVEAAVESVLG
+2148 DRE
-2162 DRDQRARIVS
+2162 QRARIAV
-2172 RLRRLLRTVDSGPSG
+2172 RLRELLRKVDGPWHG
-2187 ADPANGRQDLGSA
+2187 EDGDDPAAGDLASA
-2200 SDEELFHVLDHELS
+2200 SDEELFQALDNELS
-2214 VPSDDSLR
+2214 VPSDEGLR

>member
-35 PIAIVGMAC
+35 PLAIVGMAC

-68 AFPADRGWAT
+68 PFPADRGWNT

-104 GFDAAFF
+104 EFDAAFF
-111 DISPREALAMDP
+111 DISPREAAAMDP

-143 RALSGSDTGVFA
+143 RALSGSNTGVFA

-164 VIGNITSEVEGY
+164 VIGDITSEVEGY

-214 HLACQALRNGEC
+214 HLAAQALRHGEC

-275 LVVLA
+275 LVVLE
-280 RLRDAQRR
+280 RLRDARRR

-327 NARLSTAEV
+327 NARLSAAEV

-358 ATYGQGRAE
+358 ATYGQGRTA
-367 DRPLWLGSIKSNL
+367 DQPLWLGSVKSNL

-399 RHGLLPASLHIDDP
+399 RHGLLPASLHIDEP
-413 TPHADWSAG
+413 TPHADWGAG

-452 NAHLILEQAPARS
+452 NAHLILEQAPPAPPMASVTPVSRS
-465 EVSSAGNVSQGGGA
+465 AAA

-493 ALRGQAAALAQRVAA
+493 ALRAQAAALAERVSA
-508 DAELSP
+508 DVELT
-514 AAVGWSLISTRSVFD
+514 ADEVGWSLISTRSAFD

-543 AGLKAL
+543 AGLDAL
-549 STGETH
+549 AAGAAH
-555 PGVVDAGS
+555 PGVVDAHS
-563 TTATQGADG
+563 ATAAQGVEG
-572 VGGGGLGGNGAGP
+572 FGGGGGDNGAGP

-602 LLDTSPVFAT
+602 LLETSPVFAARIT
-612 RVTDCEQALAPYV
+612 ECEQALAPYV
-625 DWSLTDVLRGG
+625 DWSLTDTLRGG
-636 VNAADLSR
+636 IDTADLSR
-644 VDVVQ
+644 VDIIQ
-649 PVLWAVMVSLAAV
+649 PILWAVMTSLAAL
-662 WDDYGVTPTAVIGH
+662 WDHHGLTPTAVIGH

-681 AAACVAGALSLDEGA
+681 AAACVAGALTLDEGA
-696 RIVALRSTALRHLT
+696 RIVALRSTALRRLT
-710 RGGSMASLSMN
+710 GHGAMASL
-721 QEQAEN
+721 N
-727 LLTECDKH
+727 LSHHHTQTLLDQHTHHTPDT
-735 AEAVGIAAV
+735 GIAAT
-744 NGPGSIVVSGPPEQV
+744 NGPHSTVISGPPDQIHHILTTAENQ
-759 AHVVATCEKAGHR
+759 GHR

-783 SAQVDEISDELRTV
+783 STQVDDIAEELRE
-797 LAGIEPVQAE
+797 LLSGIEPVQAE

-826 GYWVANLRERVRFA
+826 AYWVANLREPVRFA
-840 DAVRALLDDGHRV
+840 DTVRALLDDGHRM
-853 FIEASTHPVLTVGM
+853 FIEASTHPVLTVGL
-867 QESFEEAGVAA
+867 QETFEEAGVPAV
-878 AAVPTL
+878 AVPTL

-900 AFAAGVEVDWA
+900 AFAAGAEVDWA
-911 RWFGTDPAP
+911 QWFRTDPAP
-920 PVVDLPTYAFQ
+920 RVVDLPTYAFQ
-931 RERYWLEGR
+931 RERYWLDHR
-940 GGQGGDP
+940 GGRGGDP

-961 AAVELAEGGTHL
+961 AAVELAEDGTHL
-973 LTGRLSPRTHPW
+973 LTGRLSPRVHPW

-1019 ELTLYAPLVIA
+1019 ELTLYAPLVIP

-1041 TAPEATGDRGLTIHS
+1041 NAPDATGDRGLTMHS
-1056 RRADDS
+1056 RPADDT
-1062 GDAVWTRHATGVL
+1062 GDGVWTRHATGVL
-1075 TASSATD
+1075 SATG
-1082 TDSIDPAESDSAD
+1082 TDSATTDAEGLKGA
-1095 SAEMSGVWPPRGAT
+1095 WPPQGAT

-1118 GLDDHGYGYGPSFQG
+1118 GLDDHGYGYGPAFQG
-1133 LTAAWRLGDRL
+1133 LTAAWRLGDHL
-1144 YAEVALPEEERAHA
+1144 YAEVALPEGERAHA
-1158 TAYGIH
+1158 GAYGVH

-1180 PASEEA
+1180 PASEDA

-1218 RLSLTAADPV
+1218 RLTLTAADPA
-1228 GTPVVTVDD
+1228 GTPVVTVAD
-1237 LVLRPM
+1237 LVLRPV
-1243 PDGQLGRARSAGR
+1243 PDGRLGARSAGR
-1256 NTLFQLLWERAS
+1256 NTLFQLRWERAADS
-1268 ASAGS
+1268 TDDTAATL
-1273 SALRSAVL
+1273 APAVL
-1281 GSDADP
+1281 GSGSGPLVGALPGAPCHPDL
-1287 TATALPEGPCYPD
+1287 TALR
-1300 LAALRTAVTDG
+1300 AAVADG
-1311 APAPDVVFASCTA
+1311 TPAPDVVFVSVTA
-1324 PSGGEGPVEDTHT
+1324 PDGPAPVEGHGPVEDTHART
-1337 LTTTVLSLVQ
+1337 AAALSLLRE
-1347 DFLGAP
+1347 FLAAP
-1353 ELADTQLAVVTHGA
+1353 ELAATRLAVVTHGA
-1367 VATQRHDNVRALCG
+1367 VAIHRHGDVHDLPG

-1403 LDGQDTSLEAVAE
+1403 LDGAESSRAAVAG

-1423 HIALRDGLL
+1423 QLALRDGQS

-1437 TQDDAAQRLTP
+1437 VQDDAAGLLSP
-1448 PEGSAAWRLGL
+1448 PEGSTAWRLGL
-1459 TGHGSLDQLA
+1459 TGHGSLDHLA

-1524 PDTDRFA
+1524 PDTDRFG

-1547 ITDSRLITP
+1547 ITDSRLITH
-1556 IPPGWSYAQA
+1556 IPAGWSYAEA
-1566 AATPSAFLTAYY
+1566 ATTPSAFLTAYY
-1578 GLADLAGLRTGEK
+1578 GLADLAGLRAGEK

-1603 AAVQLARHRQ
+1603 AAVQLARHWR
-1613 AEVFATAGPG
+1613 AEVYATASPG
-1623 KWHALRARGF
+1623 KWHALRGRGF

-1643 LDFEERVRDAAGSV
+1643 LDFEDRVRDEAGTV

-1664 AADFTDASLRL
+1664 AGEFIDASLRL
-1675 LAPGGRFIDMGRT
+1675 LGPGGRFIDMGRT
-1688 DIRDPEQVGNQY
+1688 DVRDPGRTGDQY
-1700 PGVTYRAF
+1700 PGVAYRAF

-1727 ALFEDGTLQPLPT
+1727 ALFEDGTLRPLPT

-1764 VLTIPTALDPDGT
+1764 VLTIPAPLDPDGT

-1783 MGTLG
+1783 TGTLG
-1788 AATARHLVTRHGVRR
+1788 AATARHLVSRHGARR
-1803 LLLVSRRGTDAPG
+1803 LLLVSRRGPDAPG
-1816 ATELVAELTGLGA
+1816 AAELVAELTGLGA

-1834 SCDIADRTALA
+1834 GCDLADRAALA
-1845 TLLAGVP
+1845 KLLEQVP
-1852 RRHPL
+1852 GAHPL

-1866 LRDATVEAL
+1866 LHDATIEAL
-1875 TPEQLADVL
+1875 TPERLDGVL
-1884 RGKADA
+1884 RAKADA
-1890 AWHLHELTRDLGLSA
+1890 AWHLHELTRDLGVSA

-1922 NYSAA
+1922 NYAAA

-1936 HRNAQGLPATSLAWG
+1936 RRHAEGLPATSLAWG

-1971 ARAGMVGLAT
+1971 ARAGMVGLET
-1981 EEGLALLDT
+1981 DEGLALLDT

-2000 PIRLDLAALRGRGGA
+2000 PIRLDLAALRGRAGG
-2015 DDLPAVFR
+2015 DGVPALFR
-2023 SLVRGTPQ
+2023 SLVRGTPR
-2031 AATGAVSGAVSGA
+2031 AASGAVPGAASGT
-2044 GSAEVFAAMTEE
+2044 GSAEAFTAMTAE

-2073 LGHGSAE
+2073 LGHDAAE
-2080 SVHPTQNF
+2080 SVHPAQNF

-2124 TAVGRLLRDLLA
+2124 TAVVRMLQELLA
-2136 PAAGTVC
+2136 PDSGTAC
-2143 EALLA
+2143 DALLA
-2148 DLDSVEAAVESVLG
+2148 GLDSVEAAVEAVLG
-2162 DRDQRARIVS
+2162 DRDQRTRIAA
-2172 RLRRLLRTVDSGPSG
+2172 RLRKLLRTVDSGPGG
-2187 ADPANGRQDLGSA
+2187 AVPVDEGRDDLESA

-2214 VPSDDSLR
+2214 VPSDDTPR